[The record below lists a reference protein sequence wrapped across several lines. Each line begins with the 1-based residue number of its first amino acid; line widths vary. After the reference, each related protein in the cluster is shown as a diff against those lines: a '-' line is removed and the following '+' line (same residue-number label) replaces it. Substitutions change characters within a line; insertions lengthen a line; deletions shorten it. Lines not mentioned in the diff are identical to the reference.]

1 MEKYKVVIL
10 GAGISG
16 MTAAIYL
23 KRGGI
28 NPLIIESSVPGGVL
42 NNIPSIENYPGYES
56 ISGPDLAMNIYKQV
70 KRLRYKKILL
80 KKR

>member
-42 NNIPSIENYPGYES
+42 NNIPSIENW
-56 ISGPDLAMNIYKQV
+56 NI
-70 KRLRYKKILL
+70 I
-80 KKR
+80 